1 MSKAITLKEGYVLSK
16 KTKSALLGLGLVL
29 PSFLTLLVLVIYPV
43 ALAVMESFQNE
54 SDVLTLENYIY
65 IFTEPLVLQN
75 IRHTLVVTVI
85 SCLLILGISYILAIY
100 LNFSHSIFS
109 KIINKLYFI
118 PLFIPGVIAIY
129 GFINFYRDNGWVAR
143 MIGENNMPSII
154 YDMKGLLMINI
165 WFNIPFTTMLLLS
178 ALQAI
183 PNSVIESAKD
193 AGASKLRLFIH
204 FILPLSYKTMLV
216 AVTFL
221 FMGLIGSF
229 TAPFLIDR
237 NAPQMLG
244 VSMQQHFSVY
254 NEIGQSS
261 ALAVF
266 MFLLCSIVGYI
277 YIQNNMKKSKKDMF

>member
-1 MSKAITLKEGYVLSK
+1 MSREVALKESFVIQK
-16 KTKSALLGLGLVL
+16 KTKLAVLGIGLVM

-43 ALAVMESFQNE
+43 ALAIMESFQNE
-54 SDVLTLENYIY
+54 EDAFSLENYQY
-65 IFTEPLVLQN
+65 IFTEPLILQS
-75 IRHTLVVTVI
+75 IQHTLVITFI
-85 SCLLILGISYILAIY
+85 SCLLTLGLSYILAIY
-100 LNFSHSIFS
+100 LNFSNSIFS

-129 GFINFYRDNGWVAR
+129 GFLNFYRDNGWVAR
-143 MIGENNMPSII
+143 IIGESNMPSII
-154 YDMKGLLMINI
+154 YDMKGLLMINV

-183 PNSVIESAKD
+183 PRSVIESAKD
-193 AGASKLRLFIH
+193 TGASKLRLFIH

-216 AVTFL
+216 ALTFL

-266 MFLLCSIVGYI
+266 MFVLCSIVGYV
-277 YIQNNMKKSKKDMF
+277 YIQNNMKKTKKDMF

>member
-1 MSKAITLKEGYVLSK
+1 MSREVALRESYVMKK
-16 KTKSALLGLGLVL
+16 KTKLAVLGIGLVM
-29 PSFLTLLVLVIYPV
+29 PSFLTLLILVIYPV
-43 ALAVMESFQNE
+43 ALAIMESFQNE
-54 SDVLTLENYIY
+54 EDAFSLENYQY
-65 IFTEPLVLQN
+65 IFTEPLILQS
-75 IRHTLVVTVI
+75 IQHTLVITFI
-85 SCLLILGISYILAIY
+85 SCFLTLGLSYILAIY
-100 LNFSHSIFS
+100 LNFSNSIFS

-129 GFINFYRDNGWVAR
+129 GFLNFYRDNGWVAR
-143 MIGENNMPSII
+143 IIGEGNMPSII
-154 YDMKGLLMINI
+154 YDMKGLLMINV

-183 PNSVIESAKD
+183 PRSVIESAKD
-193 AGASKLRLFIH
+193 TGASKLRLFIH
-204 FILPLSYKTMLV
+204 FIFPLSYKTMLV
-216 AVTFL
+216 ALTFL

-266 MFLLCSIVGYI
+266 MFVLCSIVGYV
-277 YIQNNMKKSKKDMF
+277 YIQNNMKKSKKDLF

>member
-1 MSKAITLKEGYVLSK
+1 MSRVVALKESFVIQK
-16 KTKSALLGLGLVL
+16 KTKLAVLGIGLVM

-43 ALAVMESFQNE
+43 ALAIMESFQNE
-54 SDVLTLENYIY
+54 EDAFSLENYQY
-65 IFTEPLVLQN
+65 IFTEPLILQS
-75 IRHTLVVTVI
+75 IQHTLVITFI
-85 SCLLILGISYILAIY
+85 SCFLTLGLSYLLAIY
-100 LNFSHSIFS
+100 LNFSNSIFS

-129 GFINFYRDNGWVAR
+129 GFLNFYRDNGWVAR
-143 MIGENNMPSII
+143 IIGENNMPSII
-154 YDMKGLLMINI
+154 YDMKGLLMINV

-183 PNSVIESAKD
+183 PRSVIESAKD
-193 AGASKLRLFIH
+193 TGASRLRLFIH

-216 AVTFL
+216 ALTFL

-266 MFLLCSIVGYI
+266 MFILCSVVGYV

>member
-1 MSKAITLKEGYVLSK
+1 MSKAITLTEGYVLNK
-16 KTKSALLGLGLVL
+16 KTKSALLGIGLVM

-43 ALAVMESFQNE
+43 ILAVMESFQNE
-54 SDVLTLENYIY
+54 ADAFSLENYVY
-65 IFTEPLVLQN
+65 IFTEPLILQN
-75 IRHTLVVTVI
+75 IRHTLVVTII
-85 SCLLILGISYILAIY
+85 SCVLILGISYTLAIY
-100 LNFSHSIFS
+100 LNFSQSVFS

-143 MIGENNMPSII
+143 IIGENNMPSII
-154 YDMKGLLMINI
+154 YDMNGLIMINI

-178 ALQAI
+178 ALQGI

-193 AGASKLRLFIH
+193 AGTSKIRLFIH

-266 MFLLCSIVGYI
+266 MFFLCSIVGYV
-277 YIQNNMKKSKKDMF
+277 YIHNNMKKSKKDMF

>member
-1 MSKAITLKEGYVLSK
+1 MSREVALEESFVIKK
-16 KTKSALLGLGLVL
+16 KTKLAMLGIGLVM

-43 ALAVMESFQNE
+43 ALAIMESFQNE
-54 SDVLTLENYIY
+54 EDVFSLENYIY
-65 IFTEPLVLQN
+65 IFTEPLILQN
-75 IRHTLVVTVI
+75 IQHTLIVTFV
-85 SCLLILGISYILAIY
+85 SCILTLGISYILAIY
-100 LNFSHSIFS
+100 LNFSKSIVA

-129 GFINFYRDNGWVAR
+129 GFINFYRDNGWVSR
-143 MIGENNMPSII
+143 IIGADNMPSII
-154 YDMKGLLMINI
+154 YDMKGLLMINV
-165 WFNIPFTTMLLLS
+165 WFNIPFTTMLILS

-183 PNSVIESAKD
+183 PHSVIESAKD
-193 AGASKLRLFIH
+193 AGATKIRLFLH

-216 AVTFL
+216 ALTFL

-229 TAPFLIDR
+229 TAPFLVDR

-266 MFLLCSIVGYI
+266 MFLLCSIVGYV
-277 YIQNNMKKSKKDMF
+277 YIHNNMKESKKDMF

>member
-1 MSKAITLKEGYVLSK
+1 MKK
-16 KTKSALLGLGLVL
+16 KTKLAVLGIGLVM
-29 PSFLTLLVLVIYPV
+29 PSFLTLLILVIYPV
-43 ALAVMESFQNE
+43 ALAIMESFQNE
-54 SDVLTLENYIY
+54 VDAFSLENYQY
-65 IFTEPLVLQN
+65 IFTEPLILQS
-75 IRHTLVVTVI
+75 IQHTLVITFI
-85 SCLLILGISYILAIY
+85 SCFLTLGLSYILAIY
-100 LNFSHSIFS
+100 LNFSNSIFS

-129 GFINFYRDNGWVAR
+129 GFLNFYRDNGWVAR
-143 MIGENNMPSII
+143 IIGEGNMPSII
-154 YDMKGLLMINI
+154 YDMKGLLMINV

-183 PNSVIESAKD
+183 PRSVIESAKD
-193 AGASKLRLFIH
+193 TGASKLRLFIH
-204 FILPLSYKTMLV
+204 FIFPLSYKTMLV
-216 AVTFL
+216 ALTFL

-266 MFLLCSIVGYI
+266 MFVLCSIVGYV
-277 YIQNNMKKSKKDMF
+277 YIQNNMKKSKKDLF

>member
-1 MSKAITLKEGYVLSK
+1 MSREVALKESFVIQK
-16 KTKSALLGLGLVL
+16 KTKLAVLGIGLVM

-43 ALAVMESFQNE
+43 ALAIMKSFQNE
-54 SDVLTLENYIY
+54 EDAFSLENYQY
-65 IFTEPLVLQN
+65 IFTEPLILQS
-75 IRHTLVVTVI
+75 IQHTLVITFI
-85 SCLLILGISYILAIY
+85 SCFLTLGLSYLLAIY
-100 LNFSHSIFS
+100 LNFSNSIFS

-129 GFINFYRDNGWVAR
+129 GFLNFYRDNGWVAR
-143 MIGENNMPSII
+143 IIGENNMPSII
-154 YDMKGLLMINI
+154 YDMKGLLMINV

-183 PNSVIESAKD
+183 PRSVIESAKD
-193 AGASKLRLFIH
+193 TGASRLRLFIH

-216 AVTFL
+216 ALTFL

-266 MFLLCSIVGYI
+266 MFVLCSIVGYV

>member
-1 MSKAITLKEGYVLSK
+1 MSREVALKESFVIQK
-16 KTKSALLGLGLVL
+16 KTKLAVLGIGLVM

-43 ALAVMESFQNE
+43 ALAIMESFQNE
-54 SDVLTLENYIY
+54 EDVFSLENYQY
-65 IFTEPLVLQN
+65 IFTEPLILQS
-75 IRHTLVVTVI
+75 IQHTLVITFI
-85 SCLLILGISYILAIY
+85 SCFLTLGLSYILAIY
-100 LNFSHSIFS
+100 LNFSNSIFS

-129 GFINFYRDNGWVAR
+129 GFLNFYRDNGWVAR
-143 MIGENNMPSII
+143 IIGENNVPSII
-154 YDMKGLLMINI
+154 YDMKGLLMINV

-183 PNSVIESAKD
+183 PRSVIESAKD
-193 AGASKLRLFIH
+193 TGASRLRLFIH

-216 AVTFL
+216 ALTFL

-266 MFLLCSIVGYI
+266 MFVLCSIVGYV

>member
-1 MSKAITLKEGYVLSK
+1 MSRDIVLKESFAVKK
-16 KTKSALLGLGLVL
+16 KTKMAVLGIGLVM

-43 ALAVMESFQNE
+43 TLAIMESFQNE
-54 SDVLTLENYIY
+54 DNVFSLDNYKY
-65 IFTEPLVLQN
+65 IFTEPLILQN
-75 IRHTLVVTVI
+75 IKHTLVVTFI
-85 SCLLILGISYILAIY
+85 SCILTLGASYLLAIY
-100 LNFSHSIFS
+100 LNFSKSIFS

-143 MIGENNMPSII
+143 IIGENNMPSII
-154 YDMKGLLMINI
+154 YDMKGLLMINV
-165 WFNIPFTTMLLLS
+165 WFNVPFTTMLLLS

-193 AGASKLRLFIH
+193 AGASKIRLFIH

-216 AVTFL
+216 ALTFL

-266 MFLLCSIVGYI
+266 MFLLCSIVGYF
-277 YIQNNMKKSKKDMF
+277 YIHNNMKESKKDMF

>member
-1 MSKAITLKEGYVLSK
+1 MSREVALKESFVIQK
-16 KTKSALLGLGLVL
+16 KTKLAVLGIGLVM

-43 ALAVMESFQNE
+43 ALAIMESFQNE
-54 SDVLTLENYIY
+54 EDAFSLENYQY
-65 IFTEPLVLQN
+65 IFTEPLILQS
-75 IRHTLVVTVI
+75 IQHTLVITFI
-85 SCLLILGISYILAIY
+85 SCFLTLGLSYLLAIY
-100 LNFSHSIFS
+100 LNFSNSIFS

-129 GFINFYRDNGWVAR
+129 GFLNFYRDNGWVAR
-143 MIGENNMPSII
+143 IIGENNMPSII
-154 YDMKGLLMINI
+154 YDMKGLLMINV

-183 PNSVIESAKD
+183 PRSVIESAKD
-193 AGASKLRLFIH
+193 TGASRLRLFIH

-216 AVTFL
+216 ALTFL

-237 NAPQMLG
+237 YAPQMLG

-266 MFLLCSIVGYI
+266 MFVLCSIVGYV

>member
-1 MSKAITLKEGYVLSK
+1 MSREVALRESYVMKK
-16 KTKSALLGLGLVL
+16 KTKLAVLGIGLVM
-29 PSFLTLLVLVIYPV
+29 PSFLTLLILVIYPV
-43 ALAVMESFQNE
+43 ALAIMESFQNE
-54 SDVLTLENYIY
+54 EDAFSLENYQY
-65 IFTEPLVLQN
+65 IFTEPLILQS
-75 IRHTLVVTVI
+75 IQHTLVITFI
-85 SCLLILGISYILAIY
+85 SCFLTLGLSYILAIY
-100 LNFSHSIFS
+100 LNFSNSIFS

-129 GFINFYRDNGWVAR
+129 GFLNFYRDNGWVAR
-143 MIGENNMPSII
+143 IIGEGNMPSII
-154 YDMKGLLMINI
+154 YDMKGLLMINV

-183 PNSVIESAKD
+183 PRSVIESAKD
-193 AGASKLRLFIH
+193 TGASKLRLFIH
-204 FILPLSYKTMLV
+204 FIFPLSYKTMLV
-216 AVTFL
+216 ALTFL

-266 MFLLCSIVGYI
+266 MFVLCSIVGYV
-277 YIQNNMKKSKKDMF
+277 YIQNNMKKSKKNLF

>member
-1 MSKAITLKEGYVLSK
+1 MSREVALRESYVMKK
-16 KTKSALLGLGLVL
+16 KTKLAVLGIGLVM

-43 ALAVMESFQNE
+43 ALAIMESFQNE
-54 SDVLTLENYIY
+54 EDAFSLENYQY
-65 IFTEPLVLQN
+65 IFTEPLILQS
-75 IRHTLVVTVI
+75 IQHTLVITFI
-85 SCLLILGISYILAIY
+85 SCFLTLGLSYILAIY
-100 LNFSHSIFS
+100 LNFSNSIFS

-129 GFINFYRDNGWVAR
+129 GFLNFYRDNGWVAR
-143 MIGENNMPSII
+143 IIGEGNMPSII
-154 YDMKGLLMINI
+154 YDMKGLLMINV

-183 PNSVIESAKD
+183 PRSVIESAKD
-193 AGASKLRLFIH
+193 TGASKLRLFIH
-204 FILPLSYKTMLV
+204 FMFPLSYKTMLV
-216 AVTFL
+216 ALTFL

-266 MFLLCSIVGYI
+266 MFVLCSIVGYV
-277 YIQNNMKKSKKDMF
+277 YIQNNMKKSKKDLF